1 MSASEEIENMLRS
14 AMCED
19 QKMNNLLKSMYSVRE
34 EYEYGAHNEVGMDRS
49 WCLFLFYESLWGND
63 DYRFVSLVKRNP
75 VEKINEE
82 DLERVFNLVDE
93 YLMKP
98 MKQFVD
104 LSTSS
109 CFDGSDWFRSP
120 RSSEYKEY
128 QWRIASED
136 EWSE

>member
-1 MSASEEIENMLRS
+1 
-14 AMCED
+14 
-19 QKMNNLLKSMYSVRE
+19 
-34 EYEYGAHNEVGMDRS
+34 MDRA
-49 WCLFLFYESLWGND
+49 WYFFLFYESLWGND
-63 DYRFVSLVKRNP
+63 DYLFVSLVKRNP
-75 VEKINEE
+75 VEKINEK

-109 CFDGSDWFRSP
+109 CFGGSDWCRSP
-120 RSSEYKEY
+120 RSSEYKEH

-136 EWSE
+136 EWSEQKQQSETDNKDDSSNYSIKSDWTSESRRSE